1 VERDDLAGTPLE
13 EDSRDSAASAGQRD
27 RWRTDRVRNVAR
39 STIARQAAGFAG
51 ASLTANG
58 LALVATAILTRNLST
73 GAFGNYSFAVSFLFF
88 VALFFEFGLFQPA
101 ARLAAVSGSQER
113 REVVG
118 AALLA
123 YLPVGL
129 AFSGTVLVLS
139 FWVDDWFNVDAANTI
154 RVAAVPAI
162 AFPFYFVLQ
171 QLAQGMD
178 RLHIASIATVLAQ
191 LVLVVLLTIQVAI
204 GEVTT
209 SSALVFRA
217 LGLLVAGLLSAFAL
231 RPLFAETAR
240 WARVFVQHARQ
251 WGFQVFVGRVLSIG
265 TYNMDILMLGIWTS
279 SRSVGMY
286 ALAGSIAT
294 ASGFPVV
301 GFSSALY
308 GRMARSP
315 AIERR
320 WLVRSLSIGI
330 PCMVAA
336 WLLAAP
342 VIRIFFSPRY
352 EAAAALVL
360 PLALAQLVR
369 GTTGIFNTFLT
380 AHGRGTDLRNA
391 GLVLTLSNVAFNFL
405 LIPSFGASGAAW
417 ASLLALG
424 ANLVAHVVFYRRSFT
439 L

>member
-1 VERDDLAGTPLE
+1 MARDDIAGN
-13 EDSRDSAASAGQRD
+13 DSDEARVADPARAEPRKP
-27 RWRTDRVRNVAR
+27 WRPDAMLSIAR

-51 ASLTANG
+51 ASLAANG
-58 LALVATAILTRNLST
+58 LAIIATALLTRNLTTSD
-73 GAFGNYSFAVSFLFF
+73 FGNYSFAVSLLFF

-101 ARLAAVSGSQER
+101 ARLAAVSDPHEP
-113 REVVG
+113 REIVG
-118 AALLA
+118 AALLV
-123 YLPVGL
+123 YIPVGL
-129 AFSGTVLVLS
+129 AFSATVFVLS
-139 FWVDDWFNVDAANTI
+139 FWVDDWFNVDAGNAI
-154 RVAAVPAI
+154 RFAAVPAI

-217 LGLLVAGLLSAFAL
+217 LGLLVAGLVAAFAL
-231 RPLFAETAR
+231 RPLFAESAR

-265 TYNMDILMLGIWTS
+265 TYNMDILMLGIWTT

-336 WLLAAP
+336 WLLAEP

-352 EAAAALVL
+352 ETAAALVL

-417 ASLLALG
+417 ASLVALV